1 MTTEAGTQGCLALIA
16 CKHHLEEALA
26 ALQGIDVENGADLQS
41 QLLSLHAQVERM
53 HDQLRRQA
61 ATRHTALEKEPHLSH
76 TSA

>member
-26 ALQGIDVENGADLQS
+26 ALQGFESGSDLQN
-41 QLLSLHAQVERM
+41 QLLTLHAQVERM

-61 ATRHTALEKEPHLSH
+61 AKRQATLQDSSPLMRTTA
-76 TSA
+76 

>member
-26 ALQGIDVENGADLQS
+26 ALQGFDSGGDLQDKI
-41 QLLSLHAQVERM
+41 LTLHAQVERM

-61 ATRHTALEKEPHLSH
+61 AKRQAAPQEDPRLTH
-76 TSA
+76 TSV

>member
-16 CKHHLEEALA
+16 CKYHLEEALA
-26 ALQGIDVENGADLQS
+26 ALQGFDSGGDLQEK
-41 QLLSLHAQVERM
+41 LLTLHARVEHM

-61 ATRHTALEKEPHLSH
+61 AKRQTAPQEKPHLMH

>member
-26 ALQGIDVENGADLQS
+26 ALQGFDSGSDLQD

-61 ATRHTALEKEPHLSH
+61 ASRDIAPQDDHHLTHT
-76 TSA
+76 TV

>member
-26 ALQGIDVENGADLQS
+26 ALQGFDSGADLQT
-41 QLLSLHAQVERM
+41 QLLALHAQVERM

-61 ATRHTALEKEPHLSH
+61 ATRQAALQTEPHLMH

>member
-16 CKHHLEEALA
+16 CKHHLEEAMA
-26 ALQGIDVENGADLQS
+26 ALQGIDNGSHLQD
-41 QLLSLHAQVERM
+41 QLLTLHAQVEHM

-61 ATRHTALEKEPHLSH
+61 ATRQGMRQQELHLTP

>member
-16 CKHHLEEALA
+16 CKHHLEGALA
-26 ALQGIDVENGADLQS
+26 ALQGLDGGGDLQA
-41 QLLSLHAQVERM
+41 QLLTFHAQVERM

-61 ATRHTALEKEPHLSH
+61 ATRQAGLQKGPRLMH

>member
-26 ALQGIDVENGADLQS
+26 ALEGIDSGGDLQN
-41 QLLSLHAQVERM
+41 QLLTLHAQVERM

-61 ATRHTALEKEPHLSH
+61 ATRQAHLRKEPHLMH

>member
-26 ALQGIDVENGADLQS
+26 ALQGFDSGSDLQD
-41 QLLSLHAQVERM
+41 QLLTLHAQVERM

-61 ATRHTALEKEPHLSH
+61 AKRQAPLQDGPHLMH
-76 TSA
+76 TTA

>member
-26 ALQGIDVENGADLQS
+26 ALQGFDSGGDLQDKI
-41 QLLSLHAQVERM
+41 LTLHAQVERM

-61 ATRHTALEKEPHLSH
+61 AKRQAAPQEDPRLMH
-76 TSA
+76 TSV

>member
-26 ALQGIDVENGADLQS
+26 ALQGFDSSSDLQD
-41 QLLSLHAQVERM
+41 QLLTLHAQVERM

-61 ATRHTALEKEPHLSH
+61 AKRQASLQTVPHRMHT
-76 TSA
+76 TV

>member
-26 ALQGIDVENGADLQS
+26 ALQGFDSDGDLQG
-41 QLLSLHAQVERM
+41 QLLTLHAQVERM

-61 ATRHTALEKEPHLSH
+61 AKRQDTFQKEPHLMH
-76 TSA
+76 TTV

>member
-26 ALQGIDVENGADLQS
+26 ALQGFENGSDLQN
-41 QLLSLHAQVERM
+41 QLLTLHAQVERM

-61 ATRHTALEKEPHLSH
+61 AKRQATLQDSSPLMRTTA
-76 TSA
+76 